1 MTQAA
6 IAANRANGQL
16 GGRPPSGITDDQ
28 AAAIYE
34 SVRSGVPPEPAAGVV
49 GVKKRTLFDW
59 LERGRRDGAEEPY
72 ATFATEVDRAL
83 ADWETHDIG
92 IIGKAAENQWQA
104 AAWRLERRLVQ
115 YRRHT
120 RVEGNVTVTARPFID
135 VAKLSLDEQRQLR
148 DLLLK
153 AQPNEDDLPPEARPA
168 LELMPGEQEAVA

>member
-1 MTQAA
+1 MTHAA
-6 IAANRANGQL
+6 IAANQANGQL
-16 GGRPPSGITDDQ
+16 GGRPPAAINDEQ

-34 SVRSGVPPEPAAGVV
+34 AVRSGVPPDAAAGVV
-49 GVKKRTLFDW
+49 GVRKRTLGYW
-59 LERGRRDGAEEPY
+59 LECGRRDGAEEPY
-72 ATFATEVDRAL
+72 ATFAAEVDRAL